1 MSRNN
6 LSTEYF
12 DWLCQLIFDR
22 RHTNY
27 QELLAKLHDREFVYI
42 IDMDGN
48 RFEDGI
54 ELRYRFARERG
65 YDYGLIASE
74 LDIKPCSVLEMMIA
88 LALRCEE
95 HIMDDYTFGNRTS
108 QWFWGMIDSLGLSQ
122 MDNFHFRRQIC
133 DDIIDTFLDRNYA
146 PNGRGGLFTLIN
158 NRRDMRSVEIWY
170 QACAYFNEISN

>member
-6 LSTEYF
+6 LPTEYF
-12 DWLCQLIFDR
+12 DWLCQLVYDR
-22 RHTNY
+22 RHTY
-27 QELLAKLHDREFVYI
+27 FRELLTLLHNREFVYI

-65 YDYGLIASE
+65 YDYRLIASE
-74 LDIKPCSVLEMMIA
+74 LDIRPCSILEMMIA

-95 HIMDDYTFGNRTS
+95 HIMDDYTLGNRTS
-108 QWFWGMIDSLGLSQ
+108 QWFWGMIDSLGLRQ
-122 MDNFHFRRQIC
+122 MDDQHINKITC
-133 DDIIDTFLDRNYA
+133 DKIIDTFLDRNYA
-146 PNGRGGLFTLIN
+146 PNGRGGLFTLVN

>member
-12 DWLCQLIFDR
+12 DWLCQLIFDH

-27 QELLAKLHDREFVYI
+27 QELLSKLHDREFVYI

-74 LDIKPCSVLEMMIA
+74 LDIKPCSILEMMVA

-95 HIMDDYTFGNRTS
+95 HIMDDYTFGNRTA
-108 QWFWGMIDSLGLSQ
+108 QWFWGMIDSLGLGQ

-158 NRRDMRSVEIWY
+158 NQRDMRSVEIWY
-170 QACAYFNEISN
+170 QACAYFNELSN